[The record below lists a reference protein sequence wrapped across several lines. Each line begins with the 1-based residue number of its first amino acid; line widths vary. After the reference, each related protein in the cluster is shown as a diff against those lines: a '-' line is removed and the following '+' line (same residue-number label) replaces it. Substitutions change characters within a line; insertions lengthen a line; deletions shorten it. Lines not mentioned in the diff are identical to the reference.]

1 MVRKTKEDAEITR
14 LKIIQAAREI
24 FLVKGVSKT
33 SLDQVATHAGVT
45 RGAVYWHFKNKAAL
59 FHAMREQVFL
69 PLIDKMEDTLFTDI
83 DHTAPSSIDP
93 LERIENFMLSII
105 NELSD
110 NIVTQETYVVMMT
123 KCEYVDEL
131 ALVLEEI
138 LNNCAD
144 IVKKLATTYQDALNS
159 DLVNAQ
165 NSAEELAY
173 DTHLF
178 FTGLLH
184 MWVKDTDGKHYRIQ
198 AKDRI
203 KTHIKLKRKIIEN
216 Q

>member
-184 MWVKDTDGKHYRIQ
+184 MWVKDTDGKHYRKQ